1 MLNEKFNEND
11 MKVDAILLEK
21 YFVYKSIMANQSYT
35 CPMACI
41 LDSKCLYFFMRD
53 SPKANCY
60 IGNFKEGVHE
70 SERLAWYTNIAKVSR
85 AVETPSENVRLR
97 IKGAADMNITSSI
110 INAFEFSSR
119 SPIYGQVGSCPSA
132 GIHIIF
138 SQDWTLPISLI
149 YPNVSSG
156 YGCTMYSRNCYCTFT
171 LVKAVAGK
179 LVLSIPHFNV
189 SHLYHF
195 EIVFVNV

>member
-1 MLNEKFNEND
+1 MLNEKFNETD
-11 MKVDAILLEK
+11 MKIDAILLEK

-138 SQDWTLPISLI
+138 NQDWTLPISLI
-149 YPNVSSG
+149 YPNVSSC